1 MIWRIL
7 NFCCSLFL
15 GNGVFYFDG
24 IFSFKSIGKISYQSG
39 IMMAQAMRYAVL
51 SVKNL
56 LVTYYLLIH
65 LNSKKSAAIM
75 MKIMHEIMFYKYFQ
89 HQILS

>member
-1 MIWRIL
+1 
-7 NFCCSLFL
+7 
-15 GNGVFYFDG
+15 
-24 IFSFKSIGKISYQSG
+24 
-39 IMMAQAMRYAVL
+39 MMAQAMRYAVL